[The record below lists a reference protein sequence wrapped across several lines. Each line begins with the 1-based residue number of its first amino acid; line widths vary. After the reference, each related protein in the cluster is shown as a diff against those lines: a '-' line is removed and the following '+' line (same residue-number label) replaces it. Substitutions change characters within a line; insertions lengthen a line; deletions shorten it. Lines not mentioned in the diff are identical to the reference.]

1 MFGDYTLSY
10 RLSTSCDSNMLQ
22 HRTGVAWISTHDAM
36 MFFFW
41 GRQMKISNSKK
52 SFHYPLP

>member
-22 HRTGVAWISTHDAM
+22 HRTGVAWISAHGAM
-36 MFFFW
+36 MFFFL
-41 GRQMKISNSKK
+41 G
-52 SFHYPLP
+52 